1 MSSAMVLEKEV
12 RSLKREVQGLKSLL
26 LELLDPDFGKEL
38 AEPVKA
44 RIRKSRKSGQF
55 VSLES
60 ALSELRK

>member
-1 MSSAMVLEKEV
+1 MSSALVLEKEV
-12 RSLKREVQGLKSLL
+12 RSLRREVRGMKSMLM
-26 LELLDPDFGKEL
+26 ELLGPDFGLEL

-60 ALSELRK
+60 AMAELRK